1 MVRVSA
7 SAMRPFVTD
16 TPFKCRTLETPPSPK
31 RLGVFD
37 HGAPEPDK

>member
-16 TPFKCRTLETPPSPK
+16 TPFKCRTLETPPLPK
-31 RLGVFD
+31 RLGVFN
-37 HGAPEPDK
+37 HGAAEAYK